1 MHPSIILATLTAVA
15 IAAPM
20 EMNTMNA
27 MKEAHQAA
35 DGSYGAYGRY
45 AKYADYGAYPG
56 GVQEAAK
63 AMGTRP
69 FSFAMN
75 QTKTSTDKASNMKRD
90 SMNVNGMMNDAAV
103 ADMMRKESM
112 MLERAEIMKRDMMMK
127 DADMVDAKQAA
138 DTSYGK
144 YSAYGKYSD
153 YGKYP
158 GGVEKEAQKMHMA

>member
-1 MHPSIILATLTAVA
+1 MHLSIILATLTAVA

-35 DGSYGAYGRY
+35 DGSYGAY
-45 AKYADYGAYPG
+45 PG
-56 GVQEAAK
+56 GVHEAAK

-75 QTKTSTDKASNMKRD
+75 QTKTSTDEASHMKRD
-90 SMNVNGMMNDAAV
+90 NMNVNDMMNDAAV

-112 MLERAEIMKRDMMMK
+112 MLEKAEIMKRDMMMK
-127 DADMVDAKQAA
+127 DADMMDAKQAA

-144 YSAYGKYSD
+144 YGAYGKYAD